1 MKIYVVTF
9 DTQHTRDR
17 RTKHY
22 VYHCEAQNAKEA
34 VGLAKE
40 AWPRLFGENPRIP
53 HQFHLHA
60 VKSRIQDPLFLRVVS
75 WAELIL
81 NGRDCLNEIVC
92 TGWTFW
98 PR

>member
-9 DTQHTRDR
+9 DVKRTRDR
-17 RTKHY
+17 RTNHY

-34 VGLAKE
+34 VVLAKE
-40 AWPRLFGENPRIP
+40 AWPKLFGENPRIP

-75 WAELIL
+75 WKSIPF
-81 NGRDCLNEIVC
+81 NGKECLDFIC
-92 TGWTFW
+92 TGWTNW
-98 PR
+98 KR